1 MKRLFVVGVVLFL
14 NGCGLKDQFKDNSV
28 PEEPSPLP
36 VVEGTVSLQEI
47 WQSDIGAKLK
57 SRHIHLRP
65 SLSDENAYTVDEDG
79 RVTAFSKTNGQRVWR
94 HDVDEEISAGVG
106 YGAGIATVATH
117 SGKVIALNGE
127 TGSPVWQS
135 AVGDEILVAP
145 VISNDIVV
153 VRTVSGRVIG
163 LNASDGVQK
172 WSFRRSVP
180 SLSLRGGSE
189 SVVQN
194 DVVIS
199 GFSNGKPMGTVRFA
213 DAKPA

>member
-14 NGCGLKDQFKDNSV
+14 SGCGLKDQFKDNSV

-106 YGAGIATVATH
+106 YGAGIA
-117 SGKVIALNGE
+117 N
-127 TGSPVWQS
+127 
-135 AVGDEILVAP
+135 
-145 VISNDIVV
+145 N
-153 VRTVSGRVIG
+153 
-163 LNASDGVQK
+163 
-172 WSFRRSVP
+172 RR
-180 SLSLRGGSE
+180 
-189 SVVQN
+189 
-194 DVVIS
+194 D
-199 GFSNGKPMGTVRFA
+199 GTVEAINVAAGDSLAVDQVIMTFG
-213 DAKPA
+213 